1 MLKHFKRQSC
11 TYIFRIV
18 GEREVKL
25 KPHILI
31 TAKYVITSDYHLKP
45 NCVHRFTIWKRREN
59 RIKER

>member
-1 MLKHFKRQSC
+1 MF
-11 TYIFRIV
+11 FWIV

>member
-1 MLKHFKRQSC
+1 MF
-11 TYIFRIV
+11 FRIV

-25 KPHILI
+25 KTHILI
-31 TAKYVITSDYHLKP
+31 TAKYVITRDYHLKS